1 MPARLR
7 GCAGGLSAPTL
18 CAQLAEERS
27 LVQVVDE
34 RALAVD
40 LDHRQPL
47 AIASLELG
55 VAADVDLAQLELVLL
70 PQRCELR
77 ARPLAQVA
85 ALGVVEDD
93 LPPRDTAPA

>member
-1 MPARLR
+1 M
-7 GCAGGLSAPTL
+7 
-18 CAQLAEERS
+18 CAQLPEERG
-27 LVQVVDE
+27 LVQVVHE

-47 AIASLELG
+47 PIAGFELG
-55 VAADVDLAQLELVLL
+55 VAADVDLAQLKLVLL